1 MALRRVDGVFAID
14 RLTIGY
20 LGLTGL
26 WALALGGGGGALV
39 AAVHLLAC
47 LAIHNLRRFAPDRG
61 LAEFLRVGYPVLAMP
76 VLYAELATLN
86 RYLTPRFFDQ
96 TVIAWDRAILRLQP
110 SMDLSGAL
118 PWFPLSEG
126 LHLGYMGYYL
136 LMPAAL
142 IGAYLATG
150 RAGLHRTVF
159 TLMATFYVCYAIF
172 IVFPVAGPRYA
183 FEPIRGTISEG
194 SLYHMVHAI
203 LESGSSKGTA
213 FPSSHVAA
221 SLAAVLGVAREDRR
235 WWWALLV
242 PEIALIVGTVYGRFH
257 YGIDALVGLV
267 IGVLVWVTTPAMIG
281 VLAGRQ
287 PGRASGYQ
295 TK

>member
-1 MALRRVDGVFAID
+1 MSKAKETFAID
-14 RLTIGY
+14 RLSMGY

-26 WALALGGGGGALV
+26 WALALGGGQGAIV

-47 LAIHNLRRFAPDRG
+47 LAIHGLRRFRPHGG
-61 LAEFLRVGYPVLAMP
+61 LGGFLRVGYPALAMP

-96 TVIAWDRAILRLQP
+96 VVIGWDEAVFGTQP
-110 SMDLSGAL
+110 SMALSGAL

-126 LHLGYMGYYL
+126 VHLGYMSYYL

-172 IVFPVAGPRYA
+172 IVFPVAGPRYE
-183 FEPIRGTISEG
+183 FEPIRGAISEG
-194 SLYHMVHAI
+194 SLYHTVHRI
-203 LESGSSKGTA
+203 LEGGSSKGTA

-242 PEIALIVGTVYGRFH
+242 PETALIVGTVYGRFH
-257 YGIDALVGLV
+257 YGIDALVGLA
-267 IGVLVWVTTPAMIG
+267 IGVAMWVATPALIR
-281 VLAGRQ
+281 VLGGRQ
-287 PGRASGYQ
+287 PGSPAGYQ

>member
-1 MALRRVDGVFAID
+1 MSDAEGTCAVD
-14 RLTIGY
+14 RLTMGY

-26 WALALGGGGGALV
+26 WALALGGGQGAIV
-39 AAVHLLAC
+39 AAVHLVAC
-47 LAIHNLRRFAPDRG
+47 LAIRG
-61 LAEFLRVGYPVLAMP
+61 LGRFSPRGGLPGFLRVGYPALAMP
-76 VLYAELATLN
+76 LLYAELATLN

-96 TVIAWDRAILRLQP
+96 VVIGWDQAVFGTQP

-126 LHLGYMGYYL
+126 FHLGYMSYYL

-172 IVFPVAGPRYA
+172 IVFPVAGPRYE
-183 FEPIRGTISEG
+183 FDPIGGTISEG
-194 SLYHMVHAI
+194 SLYHTVHRI
-203 LESGSSKGTA
+203 LEGGSSKGTA

-242 PEIALIVGTVYGRFH
+242 PEAALIVGTVYGRFH
-257 YGIDALVGLV
+257 YGIDALAGLA
-267 IGVLVWVTTPAMIG
+267 IGVAVWLATPALIRM
-281 VLAGRQ
+281 LTGRQ
-287 PGRASGYQ
+287 PDRSPGYQ
-295 TK
+295 TR